1 MAMVLRLAASLPLD
15 RMGIVEADQPLTLGA
30 MQRKGIVDA
39 MRLLRRYRHPRHHE
53 PDPVATFRVNHED
66 LTACL
71 RRSEASASR
80 RQVKV
85 QQDIEGRVAWLRHA
99 GQLSH

>member
-1 MAMVLRLAASLPLD
+1 
-15 RMGIVEADQPLTLGA
+15 MGIVEADQTLALGA

-53 PDPVATFRVNHED
+53 PDPVAAFRVYHEN
-66 LTACL
+66 LTTCL

-80 RQVKV
+80 RQVEA

-99 GQLSH
+99 EELSY